1 MKFMK
6 ENYFSFSA
14 SNILTLSNIHNVLK
28 HIYLLAGNGQKVPN
42 KTWGKN
48 IIKDEHLVR
57 HKL

>member
-1 MKFMK
+1 MK

-42 KTWGKN
+42 ESWGITKGKN
-48 IIKDEHLVR
+48 LVR

>member
-1 MKFMK
+1 MK

-28 HIYLLAGNGQKVPN
+28 HISLLAGNGQKVPN